1 MFTVQGSMAMAIGIY
16 AIIALGVYWRAMST
30 APLIEDSFEEMGTA
44 SMADGADNVIDIT
57 TRKAA

>member
-1 MFTVQGSMAMAIGIY
+1 MAIGIY